1 MANPEGPGK
10 SPDPLFF
17 KREYYAQQV
26 NGSMVY
32 HSVIVVFFMR
42 QE

>member
-1 MANPEGPGK
+1 MAKPEGPGK
-10 SPDPLFF
+10 SPDPPFF

-26 NGSMVY
+26 SGSVVY
-32 HSVIVVFFMR
+32 HFVTVVFFMR